1 MSMELIPGCVRDE
14 IIEKLKNTRFEEIRP
29 LASGMPPPRTLPVDL
44 DEMSSVNVPLVKF
57 SDKTNHAI
65 TMAKTFASFDPK
77 ELSKACGL
85 MDKVFEDVKREVIR
99 RQEAMKDNI
108 LVLIGNKAYKPRVI
122 NTTPALWETP
132 NMLGNPSRV
141 TFTEHTIEVV
151 ECPSAERHLCMD
163 VFTRVEVKPK
173 KIIFNGPA
181 TIVFWKD
188 GTKTVVKAEN
198 EEFDPE
204 KGVAMA
210 YLKKFLGN
218 KGNYFNTIK
227 KAIKMAEVENA

>member
-1 MSMELIPGCVRDE
+1 MSMKLIPGCLRDE
-14 IIEKLKNTRFEEIRP
+14 IIERLKSTRFEEIKP
-29 LASGMPPPRTLPVDL
+29 LASGMPPPRTLPIDI

-65 TMAKTFASFDPK
+65 TMAKTFASFDP
-77 ELSKACGL
+77 SGL
-85 MDKVFEDVKREVIR
+85 NAASNAFNKLAEEIR
-99 RQEAMKDNI
+99 RKEAMKDNI
-108 LVLIGNKAYKPRVI
+108 LVVIGDKAYRPRGVEVTI
-122 NTTPALWETP
+122 GDIHKNW
-132 NMLGNPSRV
+132 MNP
-141 TFTEHTIEVV
+141 FNEYKIEVT
-151 ECPSAERHLCMD
+151 ECPSAERY
-163 VFTRVEVKPK
+163 FTLDAIRRAYSEPK
-173 KIIFNGPA
+173 RIIFNGPA

-198 EEFDPE
+198 EEFDAE

-227 KAIKMAEVENA
+227 KAIKMGEKNG

>member
-1 MSMELIPGCVRDE
+1 MVDTDNVRKLIYRQVLNSAYGINCSSPSKKLAEIGRAVGEDFIDGVNKGTESMKTAASSIKFSPEVQQAIDKAMHFASLEPS
-14 IIEKLKNTRFEEIRP
+14 KLPIMMDKIFEEVR
-29 LASGMPPPRTLPVDL
+29 RK
-44 DEMSSVNVPLVKF
+44 EMVKN
-57 SDKTNHAI
+57 D
-65 TMAKTFASFDPK
+65 
-77 ELSKACGL
+77 
-85 MDKVFEDVKREVIR
+85 
-99 RQEAMKDNI
+99 I
-108 LVLIGNKAYKPRVI
+108 LVIIGDKAYKPRGI
-122 NTTPALWETP
+122 SIEWHDSKSYL
-132 NMLGNPSRV
+132 NPFNRYQ
-141 TFTEHTIEVV
+141 IEVT
-151 ECPSAERHLCMD
+151 ECPSAERYWTMD
-163 VFTRVEVKPK
+163 SIRRAYSEPK

-227 KAIKMAEVENA
+227 KAIKMASEKEK